1 MLTEHGSNLRSVRCS
16 ELRERR
22 KTGEKINKTS
32 PELTAGDPTAVA
44 SGGEGALLQTLELF
58 CFTTKA
64 PGTSFP
70 HCPEGGCWEGL
81 WAGGTPLVTP
91 GRPGPAGGGGT
102 GRPVSAEGPRASH
115 CGSVITGSPRPASGQ
130 HSLTGAA
137 AAFGI
142 LKLPKPGPKHQTQK
156 RVQIRNFPGRPVGTA
171 RPEGGRHSAPRP
183 APRPDVRA
191 AHLSGTVIGP
201 NRRGHVGFRCR
212 ILPSLLSRNLY

>member
-1 MLTEHGSNLRSVRCS
+1 MLRAQ
-16 ELRERR
+16 
-22 KTGEKINKTS
+22 GEKENGGKNKQNKPGAHS
-32 PELTAGDPTAVA
+32 RGPNRSRFRRG
-44 SGGEGALLQTLELF
+44 GALLQTLESF

-171 RPEGGRHSAPRP
+171 RPEGSRHSAPRP
-183 APRPDVRA
+183 APWPDVRA